1 MSTSQTA
8 LSLPSTVANSS
19 RAQIGHPNRSRKI
32 TLATK
37 RSDERNIRSDPETP
51 LHLDRPRGTLALSP
65 LAPASLKLSPI
76 KYEEI
81 SLQTLCQSL
90 SLRRVQVKKESQSP
104 SLRILLSP
112 PRQQRS
118 PPLIG
123 AKPLW
128 APIHLFSALAS
139 CPALRLSLPTL
150 QFRLRRSST
159 PSTVRDAYSKLG
171 TVFPM
176 PLTRSQAREAAS
188 RSAAENLDS
197 SSRTQLTPSPTIPG
211 DFDRDEEDEIDQEL
225 QDDFDEEP
233 IPSTAEEH
241 TSSPELLGL
250 TTSDYDFSTPDLFER
265 SSSSPEPEDPIPA
278 TSNLVPPTPS
288 SFRAHAQPPIASSSR
303 LSVIPT
309 SDLAPPPP
317 LTPSNAASNSNP
329 APPAPT
335 IPSTT
340 TTSSSSPA
348 PTTTTNMSQ
357 NTNAPLMP
365 PRGHSTAPTFDPSEV
380 RLLRRYFQDL
390 EALFTRCQITDE
402 AAKKQWAVRYP
413 SIDVADL
420 WETIESFIDVAKSYN
435 DWKADVRALYPGADD
450 TRKWSLADMDQLIG
464 ERARIGIH
472 NAADL
477 GCYYCDFMAITKH
490 LIAQHRLSTIEQSR
504 AFLRGFQPALLARLE
519 TRLHLKH
526 PDHYTDDPYTMA
538 EIHAAAT
545 FILHGTSSTPMTV
558 ANQATAST
566 SNTSTT
572 VPPGM
577 IKTKDISMIIESLSR
592 TIATLIQPTTHAT
605 HNHAPAPRQQAAV
618 HIHENSGAEQTC
630 HYCGNRGCRVG
641 TCEFAEID
649 IRDGKCKH
657 NTEGKIVLPNG
668 SFCPR
673 TIPGLTIRDR
683 IYEWHRRNPAAPAAP
698 TMLFE
703 IDDRSTMQ
711 TFTLNTSSRIEALER
726 DSFSFGSA
734 GTPPVHPFANARD
747 ATYAPPNVR
756 NFATPPKPSNDKG
769 KEPAYKTIV
778 PVIQPKLAEEI
789 FQRSMKSPFVTL
801 TPEELLSIAPDVR
814 NKYRDAVT
822 PKRVSTEPVASAH
835 IVEIGADE
843 VTAVNQLS
851 CSGATL
857 EPGATIVPD
866 PYETYLKHIPHGEH
880 PAEFTVAR
888 DSNAI
893 RSIIALVDNKEQI
906 ECIVDPGSQI
916 VAMSEEVCLGL
927 NLLFD
932 PTIQLNMQS
941 ANGEVD

>member
-1 MSTSQTA
+1 MD
-8 LSLPSTVANSS
+8 LVA
-19 RAQIGHPNRSRKI
+19 PRSY
-32 TLATK
+32 
-37 RSDERNIRSDPETP
+37 
-51 LHLDRPRGTLALSP
+51 HFW
-65 LAPASLKLSPI
+65 
-76 KYEEI
+76 
-81 SLQTLCQSL
+81 
-90 SLRRVQVKKESQSP
+90 
-104 SLRILLSP
+104 SP
-112 PRQQRS
+112 PRGDFRQEFAAFGFPKTS
-118 PPLIG
+118 P
-123 AKPLW
+123 
-128 APIHLFSALAS
+128 
-139 CPALRLSLPTL
+139 
-150 QFRLRRSST
+150 
-159 PSTVRDAYSKLG
+159 V
-171 TVFPM
+171 V
-176 PLTRSQAREAAS
+176 TRSQAREAAS

-197 SSRTQLTPSPTIPG
+197 SSRTQSTPSPTIPG

-233 IPSTAEEH
+233 IPSTVEER

-265 SSSSPEPEDPIPA
+265 SSSSPEPEYPISS
-278 TSNLVPPTPS
+278 TSNLVLPTPS

-303 LSVIPT
+303 LPVIPA

-340 TTSSSSPA
+340 TTSSSSQA
-348 PTTTTNMSQ
+348 PTTTTKMSQ
-357 NTNAPLMP
+357 NTTAPLMP
-365 PRGHSTAPTFDPSEV
+365 PRGHSTAPTFDPLEV
-380 RLLRRYFQDL
+380 RSLRRYFQDL

-420 WETIESFIDVAKSYN
+420 WETLESFIDVAKSYN

-477 GCYYCDFMAITKH
+477 GCYYRDFMAITKH

-504 AFLRGFQPALLARLE
+504 AFLRGFQPALLTRLE

-526 PDHYTDDPYTMA
+526 PDHYADDPYTMA

-545 FILHGTSSTPMTV
+545 FILH
-558 ANQATAST
+558 
-566 SNTSTT
+566 
-572 VPPGM
+572 
-577 IKTKDISMIIESLSR
+577 
-592 TIATLIQPTTHAT
+592 
-605 HNHAPAPRQQAAV
+605 
-618 HIHENSGAEQTC
+618 
-630 HYCGNRGCRVG
+630 
-641 TCEFAEID
+641 
-649 IRDGKCKH
+649 
-657 NTEGKIVLPNG
+657 
-668 SFCPR
+668 
-673 TIPGLTIRDR
+673 
-683 IYEWHRRNPAAPAAP
+683 
-698 TMLFE
+698 
-703 IDDRSTMQ
+703 
-711 TFTLNTSSRIEALER
+711 
-726 DSFSFGSA
+726 
-734 GTPPVHPFANARD
+734 VHPFANARD

-778 PVIQPKLAEEI
+778 LVIQPKLVEEI

-888 DSNAI
+888 NSNAI

-932 PTIQLNMQS
+932 PTIQLNMQL
-941 ANGEVD
+941 ANGEVDRSLGLIQNVPFHIGEIVLYLQAHVIRNAAYDILLGRPFDVLTQSVVKNFTDENQTITILCPNTGETVTIPMDARGRSRSR

>member
-1 MSTSQTA
+1 
-8 LSLPSTVANSS
+8 
-19 RAQIGHPNRSRKI
+19 
-32 TLATK
+32 
-37 RSDERNIRSDPETP
+37 
-51 LHLDRPRGTLALSP
+51 
-65 LAPASLKLSPI
+65 
-76 KYEEI
+76 
-81 SLQTLCQSL
+81 
-90 SLRRVQVKKESQSP
+90 
-104 SLRILLSP
+104 
-112 PRQQRS
+112 
-118 PPLIG
+118 
-123 AKPLW
+123 
-128 APIHLFSALAS
+128 
-139 CPALRLSLPTL
+139 
-150 QFRLRRSST
+150 
-159 PSTVRDAYSKLG
+159 
-171 TVFPM
+171 
-176 PLTRSQAREAAS
+176 
-188 RSAAENLDS
+188 
-197 SSRTQLTPSPTIPG
+197 
-211 DFDRDEEDEIDQEL
+211 
-225 QDDFDEEP
+225 
-233 IPSTAEEH
+233 
-241 TSSPELLGL
+241 
-250 TTSDYDFSTPDLFER
+250 
-265 SSSSPEPEDPIPA
+265 
-278 TSNLVPPTPS
+278 
-288 SFRAHAQPPIASSSR
+288 
-303 LSVIPT
+303 
-309 SDLAPPPP
+309 
-317 LTPSNAASNSNP
+317 
-329 APPAPT
+329 
-335 IPSTT
+335 
-340 TTSSSSPA
+340 
-348 PTTTTNMSQ
+348 MSQ
-357 NTNAPLMP
+357 NTNTPLMP
-365 PRGHSTAPTFDPSEV
+365 PRGHATAPSFDPSEV
-380 RLLRRYFQDL
+380 RSLRHYFQDL

-402 AAKKQWAVRYP
+402 AAKKQWAVQYP

-477 GCYYCDFMAITKH
+477 GCYYHDFMAITKH
-490 LIAQHRLSTIEQSR
+490 LIAQHRLSPIEQSR
-504 AFLRGFQPALLARLE
+504 AFLRGFQPALLTRLE

-526 PDHYTDDPYTMA
+526 PDHYADDPYTMA

-545 FILHGTSSTPMTV
+545 FILHGTSSTPMTA
-558 ANQATAST
+558 ANQATALT
-566 SNTSTT
+566 SSTSTT

-577 IKTKDISMIIESLSR
+577 IKTEDISMIIESLSR
-592 TIATLIQPTTHAT
+592 MIATLIQPTTHAT

-618 HIHENSGAEQTC
+618 HVHENSGAEQTC

-641 TCEFAEID
+641 TCEFAEIN
-649 IRDGKCKH
+649 IRDGKCKR

-668 SFCPR
+668 
-673 TIPGLTIRDR
+673 
-683 IYEWHRRNPAAPAAP
+683 
-698 TMLFE
+698 
-703 IDDRSTMQ
+703 
-711 TFTLNTSSRIEALER
+711 TS
-726 DSFSFGSA
+726 
-734 GTPPVHPFANARD
+734 PVHPFANARD

-789 FQRSMKSPFVTL
+789 FQRSMKSQFVTL

-906 ECIVDPGSQI
+906 ECIVDPSSQI

-941 ANGEVD
+941 ANGEVDRSLGLIRNVPFRIGEIVLYLQAHVI